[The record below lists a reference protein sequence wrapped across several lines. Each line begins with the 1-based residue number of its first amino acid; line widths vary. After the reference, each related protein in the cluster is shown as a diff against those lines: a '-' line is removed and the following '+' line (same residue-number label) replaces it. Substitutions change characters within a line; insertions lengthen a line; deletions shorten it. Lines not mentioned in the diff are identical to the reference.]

1 MHHEMHQSTIVLV
14 RSVPG
19 SSLLPPPYWKA
30 RRPWGRGWQCFP
42 ARDTFIQQVIKA
54 WWNVVWQQA
63 RKILPGF
70 FFVNEHN
77 NTNMK
82 PQAKKK
88 GFSKLS
94 QKRTSSVWRENMQ
107 IIWGKYFVNH
117 SFSGFENKNCV
128 LISTEST
135 VLSRSA
141 KAYSFVAVELSTLKG
156 KSRNITKHLIS
167 GSTGYQLVF
176 FFSRVLVFPETKSW
190 DTSGLSGKQ
199 TYCFP
204 RDLTLSVSYF
214 MYRALSG
221 LSWNDDQAF
230 Y

>member
-30 RRPWGRGWQCFP
+30 RGPWGRGWQCFP

-77 NTNMK
+77 NTDMK
-82 PQAKKK
+82 PQPKKK

-156 KSRNITKHLIS
+156 KSRNITTGADLGGGCRGCAPPLPEMTCGFLI
-167 GSTGYQLVF
+167 QLVF
-176 FFSRVLVFPETKSW
+176 CKKKNYVVYWCWSRA
-190 DTSGLSGKQ
+190 
-199 TYCFP
+199 
-204 RDLTLSVSYF
+204 RDECTPS
-214 MYRALSG
+214 
-221 LSWNDDQAF
+221 
-230 Y
+230 